1 MGIIKKIIFYSIVLT
16 IVALGSMTLNGNDL
30 IFDAG
35 GILGMLLACIVVY
48 IFFKLVMKAIG
59 CLPALLIIFG
69 IIFFILYTIGAL
81 NGGVDEIIPNIKNFI
96 ATKETPQEDTLLL
109 FEEDENP
116 EEEVHISE
124 TFDDNFAKLE
134 IKEENSKEKMNNIE
148 NFQEHKIE
156 EPTYKN
162 EEVAKPVKKKFNR
175 VKLNPKNY
183 PAIYGKA
190 KVISADTLLIRNH
203 VIRLYG
209 IAAPLKQQACADSR
223 GHPYACGKKAA
234 RWLQNW
240 ILDGEIEC
248 RILQKT
254 KQNLI
259 GICSYG
265 QYDLGAALV
274 VAGWAVALPKN
285 EIYEPYEE
293 QAQRNLNGMWSGT
306 FYKPWDWADIQA
318 QKPKIKVIKPK
329 TSKKRFWDYL

>member
-1 MGIIKKIIFYSIVLT
+1 MGIIKKIIFYSIILA
-16 IVALGSMTLNGNDL
+16 IIAFGGMTLNGNDL
-30 IFDAG
+30 MFNAG
-35 GILGMLLACIVVY
+35 GILGLILACIVVY
-48 IFFKLVMKAIG
+48 IFFKLILKAIG
-59 CLPALLIIFG
+59 CLPALLIILG

-96 ATKETPQEDTLLL
+96 ATKEIPQEDALLL
-109 FEEDENP
+109 FEEDENS
-116 EEEVHISE
+116 EEELHISE

-134 IKEENSKEKMNNIE
+134 PKEENSGEKMDDIE
-148 NFQEHKIE
+148 VIHKQKIE
-156 EPTYKN
+156 ESSYKN
-162 EEVAKPVKKKFNR
+162 EESVKPAKKKINR

-209 IAAPLKQQACADSR
+209 IAAPLKQQACADNR

-248 RILQKT
+248 RIIQQT
-254 KQNLI
+254 KQNLV

-285 EIYEPYEE
+285 EIYAPYEE
-293 QAQRNLNGMWSGT
+293 QAQRNLSGMWAGK

-329 TSKKRFWDYL
+329 TNKKRFWDYL